1 MPEMTIGALAKAAGV
16 GVETV
21 RYYQRRGLLGEPG
34 RPARGARRY
43 GDDAVARIRFIR
55 RAQEVGFALEDVK
68 VLLVLG
74 ETPDCRGARALA
86 AKKLDLVESRIRDL
100 ERMRQALGVLI
111 QQCDAGGTRSCQIIE
126 NLAGGN

>member
-1 MPEMTIGALAKAAGV
+1 MGEMTIGNLARAAGV

-34 RPARGARRY
+34 RQAGRVRRY

-55 RAQEVGFALEDVK
+55 RAQEMGFALEDVK

-74 ETPDCRGARALA
+74 ETPECRGARALA
-86 AKKLDLVESRIRDL
+86 AKKLGVIESRIRDL
-100 ERMRQALGVLI
+100 ERMRQALGELI
-111 QQCDAGGTRSCQIIE
+111 QQCDAGGTRSCPIIE
-126 NLAGGN
+126 NLAGRN

>member
-1 MPEMTIGALAKAAGV
+1 MGEMTIGKLARAAGV

-34 RPARGARRY
+34 RPAGGVRRY

-111 QQCDAGGTRSCQIIE
+111 RQCDAGGTRNCPIIE

>member
-1 MPEMTIGALAKAAGV
+1 MGAMTIGKLAKAAGV

-21 RYYQRRGLLGEPG
+21 RYYQRRRLLGEPG
-34 RPARGARRY
+34 RPAGGVRRY

-86 AKKLDLVESRIRDL
+86 AKKLGLVESRIRDL

-111 QQCDAGGTRSCQIIE
+111 QQCDAGGTRSCPIIK
-126 NLAGGN
+126 NLAVGN

>member
-34 RPARGARRY
+34 RPARGTRRY